1 MDYFDVFRNFKG
13 NYRYSRKSPE
23 KAVLLLAVINL
34 FEQGKISDNEIRYN
48 DDLKSEYLSVWN
60 QFVSNDSKLYSDA
73 YVAFWYLEGEKFW
86 HTITKRKHSELI
98 KLMRDEQIKPSETMI
113 LECVDY
119 AELDDDLYFL
129 MTMRFGRTE
138 LRAALMESSF
148 DLSDEEISILKNNQN
163 KDAYV
168 ENAGF
173 NKQMEAESK
182 ESSK

>member
-1 MDYFDVFRNFKG
+1 MDYFDVFRNLKG

-98 KLMRDEQIKPSETMI
+98 KLMRDEQIKPSET
-113 LECVDY
+113 LF
-119 AELDDDLYFL
+119 LDD
-129 MTMRFGRTE
+129 GRRNVEVAASLGIQTYQPREGEDWTE
-138 LRAALMESSF
+138 KLHLLLE
-148 DLSDEEISILKNNQN
+148 
-163 KDAYV
+163 
-168 ENAGF
+168 
-173 NKQMEAESK
+173 
-182 ESSK
+182 